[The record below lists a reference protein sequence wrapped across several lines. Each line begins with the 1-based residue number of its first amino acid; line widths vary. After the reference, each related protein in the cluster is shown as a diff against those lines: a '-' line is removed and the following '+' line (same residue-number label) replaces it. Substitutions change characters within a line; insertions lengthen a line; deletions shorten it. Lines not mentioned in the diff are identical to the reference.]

1 MGFGQKVSR
10 YAKSTLQKYRRF
22 RIRKGSLLGEPIP
35 DVSQTFVTPQPLS
48 RVGNSPGKYSPPST
62 IRFGWVVV
70 PRGGQHVGHR
80 GRKLPTNWANLPDRP
95 KSSHTLFSMFTF
107 LSDLSIL
114 PLSRGMDSIRWG
126 RHPIL
131 AEDWGTWPSEFPSG
145 SKSLGTSGKA
155 DASEEWRTISLVGK

>member
-1 MGFGQKVSR
+1 M
-10 YAKSTLQKYRRF
+10 
-22 RIRKGSLLGEPIP
+22 
-35 DVSQTFVTPQPLS
+35 
-48 RVGNSPGKYSPPST
+48 
-62 IRFGWVVV
+62 
-70 PRGGQHVGHR
+70 GHR

-145 SKSLGTSGKA
+145 SKSLRTSGKA